1 MSAKNFLFL
10 SFLLIFFNKICLQN
24 LYSQTEA
31 TTASIDTT
39 LFLLEQERKFEKEIS
54 DHLQKNIL
62 DKVLGE
68 GKSSVIVD
76 LELGLESERRMG
88 EKKERTAEQKRKL
101 GEIEYILPGIPN
113 PKAVSR
119 EMAPGEAKVE
129 SQQSEA
135 TSVTTKLVI
144 RRQTI
149 TVIHDYRIPQEKIDI
164 VKDAIITA
172 LKINTK
178 RGDALILKPAKFTSD
193 VFSSFLVSILK
204 PSFLLPL
211 ILTMLI
217 LSFLFGPLAGFLRD
231 YVRTLRERGGT
242 EISVDT
248 KMEGG
253 QPGICRPGGEGVGL
267 TETELAEKEKKEKE
281 KEKEEK
287 YLPFQYVDDEN
298 LRRLIYLI
306 SKESPSTIA
315 IVISYLKPE
324 YVREVL
330 VSLPESLQAEVA
342 LTLATAREIPQ
353 EEVMR
358 IDNEIKQK
366 IDFLVGGIDQLL
378 KVIEKVDRQ
387 TRENIL
393 EYLKNE
399 KPDLYDKVRKHIFL
413 FEDTLNMPDQALQ
426 VVIRELKIENIARA
440 LRNAPQEIVN
450 KFFSNMSAGAV
461 SLVKEEMEFGR
472 PLTPEQIEEERDNIV
487 ATVKRLEN
495 EGKIF
500 IREKPRLI
508 VEGVEVSESAGQFD
522 EYFSYAVSLY
532 NEGRYE
538 ESLPYFEYCVQLSPR
553 NSDVYQYLGNALYTI
568 GRYNDA
574 LTYFE
579 KALDCNPQNQELKT
593 FVEQFKASLVG
604 EKMT

>member
-1 MSAKNFLFL
+1 MYLK
-10 SFLLIFFNKICLQN
+10 N
-24 LYSQTEA
+24 LYSQA
-31 TTASIDTT
+31 DVSNPSVDTT
-39 LFLLEQERKFEKEIS
+39 LFLLEQERKFEKDMA

-62 DKVLGE
+62 DKVFGE

-88 EKKERTAEQKRKL
+88 ERKERTAEQKRKL

-119 EMAPGEAKVE
+119 ETAPGEAKVE
-129 SQQSEA
+129 SQQSDIA
-135 TSVTTKLVI
+135 SITTKLVI

-149 TVIHDYRIPQEKIDI
+149 TVIYDFRIPQEKIDI
-164 VKDAIITA
+164 VKDAIVTA

-178 RGDALILKPAKFTSD
+178 RGDALVLKPAKFTSD
-193 VFSSFLVSILK
+193 VFSTFWVNVLK
-204 PSFLLPL
+204 PSFILPL
-211 ILTMLI
+211 ILTLLI
-217 LSFLFGPLAGFLRD
+217 LSFLFGPLASFLRE

-242 EISVDT
+242 EISVDS

-253 QPGICRPGGEGVGL
+253 QPGGPGGAGAL
-267 TETELAEKEKKEKE
+267 TEAEMLEKEKKEKEKE

-330 VSLPESLQAEVA
+330 VSLPEGLQAEVA
-342 LTLATAREIPQ
+342 LALATAREIPQ

-378 KVIEKVDRQ
+378 KVIEKIDRQ
-387 TRENIL
+387 TRDNIL

-399 KPDLYDKVRKHIFL
+399 KPDLYEKVRKHIFL
-413 FEDTLNMPDQALQ
+413 FEDVLNIPDQVLQ
-426 VVIRELKIENIARA
+426 VIIRELKIENIARA

-472 PLTPEQIEEERDNIV
+472 PLTPEQIEEERDNII
-487 ATVKRLEN
+487 ATVKKLES

-500 IREKPRLI
+500 IREKPRLV
-508 VEGVEVSESAGQFD
+508 VEGVEVSESSGQFD
-522 EYFSYAVSLY
+522 EYFSYATSLY
-532 NEGRYE
+532 DEGRYE
-538 ESLPYFEYCVQLSPR
+538 EAIPYFEYCLQLAPR
-553 NSDVYQYLGNALYTI
+553 NADVHQYLGNIFYAL
-568 GRYNDA
+568 GRYNES
-574 LTYFE
+574 LSYFE
-579 KALDCNPQNQELKT
+579 KAVEINPQNHELKK

-604 EKMT
+604 QQT

>member
-1 MSAKNFLFL
+1 ML
-10 SFLLIFFNKICLQN
+10 NKIKITLGILFIFSTCMYLQN
-24 LYSQTEA
+24 LYSQTDVSNP
-31 TTASIDTT
+31 SIDTT
-39 LFLLEQERKFEKEIS
+39 LFLLEQERKFEKDIG
-54 DHLQKNIL
+54 DHIQKNIL
-62 DKVLGE
+62 DKVFGE

-88 EKKERTAEQKRKL
+88 ERKERTAEQKRKL

-119 EMAPGEAKVE
+119 EMSPGEAKVE

-149 TVIHDYRIPQEKIDI
+149 TVIYDFKIPQEKIDI
-164 VKDAIITA
+164 VKDAIVTA

-178 RGDALILKPAKFTSD
+178 RGDSLVLKPAKFTSD
-193 VFSSFLVSILK
+193 VFSTFWVNILK
-204 PSFLLPL
+204 PSFILPL
-211 ILTMLI
+211 ILTLLI
-217 LSFLFGPLAGFLRD
+217 LSFLFGPLAGFLRE

-242 EISVDT
+242 EISVDS

-253 QPGICRPGGEGVGL
+253 QPGVGGAGAAAGL
-267 TETELAEKEKKEKE
+267 AEAEMLEKEKREKEKE

-306 SKESPSTIA
+306 SKEPPSTIA

-330 VSLPESLQAEVA
+330 VSLPENLQAEVA
-342 LTLATAREIPQ
+342 LELATAREIPQ

-358 IDNEIKQK
+358 IDNDIKRK

-378 KVIEKVDRQ
+378 KVIEKIDRQ

-399 KPDLYDKVRKHIFL
+399 KPDLYEKVRKHIFL
-413 FEDTLNMPDQALQ
+413 FEDILNIPDQALQ

-440 LRNAPQEIVN
+440 LRNSPQEIVN

-487 ATVKRLEN
+487 ATVKKLES

-500 IREKPRLI
+500 IREKPRLV
-508 VEGVEVSESAGQFD
+508 VEGVEVSESSTQFD
-522 EYFSYAVSLY
+522 EYFSYATSLY
-532 NEGRYE
+532 NEGKYE
-538 ESLPYFEYCVQLSPR
+538 EAIPYFEYCLQLAPK
-553 NSDVYQYLGNALYTI
+553 NADVYQYLGNTLYAL
-568 GRYNDA
+568 GRYNES
-574 LTYFE
+574 LVYFE
-579 KALDCNPQNQELKT
+579 KAVEINPENQELKT

-604 EKMT
+604 EHT